1 MNKTKKIFT
10 SLFSLLFL
18 AVSFFLILHTTNS
31 FLTNAENEN
40 INNGLDFISSHPTEK
55 QTFEA
60 GDGYVEYTPQTED
73 KNATIV
79 LSNAT
84 LYANTQ
90 VNYWSQN
97 KVYCALAVN
106 NDTEIIL
113 NGSNKLFIKGN
124 ESSSGILAYDANI
137 TFSGDGDLTI
147 DYNSEPSL
155 SGTAYP
161 IIVYGNYDVLNN
173 LIPGT
178 FEESGNL
185 IFNNTGTININA
197 IKKISSA
204 CIYAHNNIT
213 INSGNFIL
221 NGIQNSIQTDYNNL
235 TINNANIECTDFTS
249 RGFYAR
255 RGNVVIDN
263 NSNIN
268 LVAKTDRKST
278 FGICAGNSNYTDE
291 DSIEAGNVLINDGI
305 LSINVAYIGI
315 YAQALDSKQDS
326 GNIIISDGL
335 VNITANKNNGVT
347 AGIYAECSQSGKLGN
362 VFINGGNTTILTEG
376 SPSDA
381 SVGIY
386 SANDVTINNGILN
399 ISSLGNDDN
408 TSYGINANKD
418 LYINGGEI
426 TIKSNDF
433 AINKNPII
441 SDNIKLSPATDVDG
455 NNKVDYDETQLNQY
469 KYLKTEIIN
478 EISEI
483 KINEI
488 QNPLKKGDSIQLE
501 TTISG
506 VGSYDMSLTWS
517 ISGATSKDTVI
528 DANGKLTIGKD
539 EKSKEIIVTATS
551 NFDSSK
557 FDSIIIKI
565 KNGLTTQN
573 IIFIVIAGIIA
584 IVFIVLFIMF
594 LIKRN
599 HKKQVK
605 NAF

>member
-31 FLTNAENEN
+31 SLTNAENEN
-40 INNGLDFISSHPTEK
+40 INNGLDFISSRPTEK

-124 ESSSGILAYDANI
+124 ASSSGILAYDANI

-268 LVAKTDRKST
+268 LIAKTDRNST
-278 FGICAGNSNYTDE
+278 FGICAGNYNHTGE

-335 VNITANKNNGVT
+335 VNITANKNGSVT

-399 ISSLGNDDN
+399 ISSLGNVDN

-441 SDNIKLSPATDVDG
+441 SDNIKLFPATDVDG
-455 NNKVDYDETQLNQY
+455 NNKVDYDETQLSQY

-584 IVFIVLFIMF
+584 IVFIVLFIIF

>member
-10 SLFSLLFL
+10 SLFCLLLL
-18 AVSFFLILHTTNS
+18 AVSFFLILPTTNS

-40 INNGLDFISSHPTEK
+40 INNGLDFISSRPTEK

-60 GDGYVEYTPQTED
+60 GDGYVEYIPQSED

-124 ESSSGILAYDANI
+124 ASSSGILAYDANI

-173 LIPGT
+173 LTPGT

-213 INSGNFIL
+213 INGGNFIL

-268 LVAKTDRKST
+268 LIAKTDRNST
-278 FGICAGNSNYTDE
+278 FGICAGNYNYTGE

-335 VNITANKNNGVT
+335 VNITANKNGSVT

-399 ISSLGNDDN
+399 ISSLGNVDN

-557 FDSIIIKI
+557 FDSITIKI

-584 IVFIVLFIMF
+584 IVFIVLFIIF

-605 NAF
+605 NTF